1 MHYIPHFLSLI
12 FSAAI
17 IWFFAGIL
25 VESAGNVARRF
36 HQSGF
41 TVAFFLLGFL
51 TSISE
56 FSVMVNASLEGN
68 PQVSAGNLIGASF
81 VLILCVVPV
90 LAIVGNGVTIRNTLS
105 TQNLALALVVVA
117 LPALLVLDGD
127 LNRQEGLLCL
137 LLYVTL
143 LYQIRK
149 QVSGKAPQLV
159 KAVETELIEKKHAGW
174 WDLAKIIVGAG
185 AIFGAGHLLV
195 QEAVF
200 FSGALG
206 VPSSIIG
213 LLLLSIGTNVPEL
226 VIAIRSILKKRK
238 DIAFGDYLGS
248 TVANTVLF
256 SFLPLVNGR
265 FTLEAKEFQATAL
278 LTIAG
283 FIGFFL
289 AAKSKS
295 NISRHEGYVLVSVY
309 ALFVLVQG
317 VYFIY
322 FATT

>member
-1 MHYIPHFLSLI
+1 MHFIPHFLTLI
-12 FSAAI
+12 FSAAV

-25 VESAGNVARRF
+25 VESASNVARRF

-81 VLILCVVPV
+81 VLILCVVPI
-90 LAIVGNGVTIRNTLS
+90 LAIVGNGITIRNTLN
-105 TQNLALALVVVA
+105 TRNLGLALVVVA

-137 LLYVTL
+137 LLYITL

-149 QVSGKAPQLV
+149 QAKGKAPQLV
-159 KAVETELIEKKHAGW
+159 AEVEKELLEKKHAGW
-174 WDLAKIIVGAG
+174 WDGIKIVIGAG

-200 FSGALG
+200 FSAALS

-226 VIAIRSILKKRK
+226 VIAVRSILKKRK

-256 SFLPLVNGR
+256 SFLPLINGP
-265 FTLEAKEFQATAL
+265 FTVEAKEFQATAL

-283 FIGFFL
+283 FIGFYL
-289 AAKSKS
+289 AAKSKAS
-295 NISRHEGYVLVSVY
+295 ISRHEGYVLISVY
-309 ALFVLVQG
+309 ALFIIVQG
-317 VYFIY
+317 IYFIY
-322 FATT
+322 FATA

>member
-1 MHYIPHFLSLI
+1 MQYIPHFLTLI
-12 FSAAI
+12 FSAAV

-25 VESAGNVARRF
+25 VESASNVARRF

-81 VLILCVVPV
+81 VLILCVVPI
-90 LAIVGNGVTIRNTLS
+90 LAIVGNGVTIRNTLN
-105 TQNLALALVVVA
+105 TQNLGLALVVVA

-149 QVSGKAPQLV
+149 QTKGKAPQLV
-159 KAVETELIEKKHAGW
+159 HEVEKELLEKKRAGW
-174 WDLAKIIVGAG
+174 WDGIKILIGAG
-185 AIFGAGHLLV
+185 AIFGSGHLLV
-195 QEAVF
+195 QETVF

-248 TVANTVLF
+248 TVTNTVFF
-256 SFLPLVNGR
+256 SFLPLANGR

-278 LTIAG
+278 LTVAG
-283 FIGFFL
+283 FVGFFL

-295 NISRHEGYVLVSVY
+295 NISRHEGWILVSVY
-309 ALFVLVQG
+309 ALFVIVQG
-317 VYFIY
+317 VYLIY